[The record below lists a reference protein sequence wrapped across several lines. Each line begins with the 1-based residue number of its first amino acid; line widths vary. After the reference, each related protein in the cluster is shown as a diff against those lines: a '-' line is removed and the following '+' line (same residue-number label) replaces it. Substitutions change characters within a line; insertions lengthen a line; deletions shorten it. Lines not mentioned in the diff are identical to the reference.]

1 MLHDITPEDLEY
13 LTDFVPDLEDDYD
26 DLDMFPL
33 NVSDLTD
40 DLDELAG
47 TDYDYVENDDDDVT
61 DIFGYDPFE
70 DN

>member
-1 MLHDITPEDLEY
+1 MWHNITPDELAE
-13 LTDFVPDLEDDYD
+13 LTDFVPDLEDDYE

-40 DLDELAG
+40 DLDELDG
-47 TDYDYVENDDDDVT
+47 FGYDYVEDDDDLT
-61 DIFGYDPFE
+61 DLYGYDQFE